1 MIRGFEGINAGL
13 FQNRLYIL
21 KYKDTII
28 YSLNDGIYKKNV
40 LTGDIEKIYEEAVN
54 SLVLADS
61 KLYFLK
67 NSEVYTMDLDE
78 NNIENL
84 HLELAFYNELRA
96 MNNKLYINN
105 IASERTYKINLK
117 DYSLEMILNRVTL
130 CFTLDKNNKKYFV
143 DDQKAYLIKNLFP
156 RLFVKLMELVSFL
169 WITLVYTLPN
179 LINTLETMIWKKK

>member
-67 NSEVYTMDLDE
+67 NSEVYTMDLDG

-84 HLELAFYNELRA
+84 HLELAFYHELCA
-96 MNNKLYINN
+96 ALY
-105 IASERTYKINLK
+105 
-117 DYSLEMILNRVTL
+117 
-130 CFTLDKNNKKYFV
+130 
-143 DDQKAYLIKNLFP
+143 
-156 RLFVKLMELVSFL
+156 
-169 WITLVYTLPN
+169 
-179 LINTLETMIWKKK
+179 